1 MKKCLITLACICL
14 SSCYYT
20 VPASDYY
27 FDDGYVEPEYY
38 SQTTYVAPSTSYFY
52 MSEQRSYYR
61 PEVVYIN
68 DGPHHHHYSHDHHK
82 YYYPPHHSD
91 KGKHRTQPPEKHEPS
106 SLIPKSRR
114 PNHGRNERVVE
125 LPKDKPFHGSHHDG
139 HGGSNANHGGP
150 HKK

>member
-14 SSCYYT
+14 SGCYYT

-91 KGKHRTQPPEKHEPS
+91 RGKHRIQPPEKHEPS

-125 LPKDKPFHGSHHDG
+125 LPKDSHSHGSHNGNSGAPHDQ
-139 HGGSNANHGGP
+139 HGLH